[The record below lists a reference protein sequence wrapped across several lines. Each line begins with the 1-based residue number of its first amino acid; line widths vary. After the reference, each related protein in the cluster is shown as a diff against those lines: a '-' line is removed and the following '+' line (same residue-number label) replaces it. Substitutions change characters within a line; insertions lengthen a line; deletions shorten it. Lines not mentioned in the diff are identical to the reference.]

1 MKRALWSDFGSGR
14 GNIIDQY
21 QESGKKLYNLG
32 YSGWEKTVA
41 YRVGFWFV
49 VYLIDQV
56 GEEKL
61 KEFCYGLE
69 ENGFEK
75 AFEIYFDKSY
85 IEYVDDF
92 DIFLTKSESEILS
105 IITQ

>member
-1 MKRALWSDFGSGR
+1 M
-14 GNIIDQY
+14 
-21 QESGKKLYNLG
+21 
-32 YSGWEKTVA
+32 
-41 YRVGFWFV
+41 

-105 IITQ
+105 IIPQ

>member
-1 MKRALWSDFGSGR
+1 LWSDRGTGR

-21 QESGKKLYNLG
+21 QESGKKLYNLE

-41 YRVGFWFV
+41 YEVGFWFV
-49 VYLIDQV
+49 AYLIDQV
-56 GEEKL
+56 GEDKI
-61 KEFCYGLE
+61 KEFYYGLE
-69 ENGFEK
+69 DNGFEN
-75 AFEIYFDKSY
+75 AFEIYFGKSY

-105 IITQ
+105 IIPQ